1 MSTDNNDALAA
12 LEAALQSTPE
22 IKTSENK
29 KPLTNKAKPY
39 ALFSSSILVCY
50 LQGEASPLYM
60 QEPAIAYDAYSHS
73 DNEKIKNF
81 LKPLF
86 LILHNNKNLKFRPI
100 NTHLLSDAGLL
111 RFERILNS
119 FRKETRL
126 EAFLENYREF
136 LLFLSS
142 ESLTIKE
149 EKVFTNLSTLLER
162 LKEYRLHCIVQG
174 AAKESETILS
184 EEDIANISF

>member
-1 MSTDNNDALAA
+1 MSSDNNDALAA
-12 LEAALQSTPE
+12 LAAALDNEPE
-22 IKTSENK
+22 IATQSKRTLSKNS
-29 KPLTNKAKPY
+29 KPY

-50 LQGEASPLYM
+50 LQGDASPLFM
-60 QEPAIAYDAYSHS
+60 GASATDYDRLANKN
-73 DNEKIKNF
+73 NEEIKTF

-111 RFERILNS
+111 KFERVLNS

-149 EKVFTNLSTLLER
+149 EKVFTSLTTLLER
-162 LKEYRLHCIVQG
+162 IKDYRLNCKEQG
-174 AAKESETILS
+174 ASVQESILS
-184 EEDIANISF
+184 DDDIANLTF

>member
-1 MSTDNNDALAA
+1 MSSDNNDALAA
-12 LEAALQSTPE
+12 LAACLEETPE
-22 IKTSENK
+22 IATSGTK
-29 KPLTNKAKPY
+29 RPLAKNSKPY

-50 LQGEASPLYM
+50 LQGDASPLFM
-60 QEPAIAYDAYSHS
+60 QASAGTYDSFALSS
-73 DNEKIKNF
+73 NEDIKAF

-111 RFERILNS
+111 KFDRILNS

-142 ESLTIKE
+142 ESLAIKE
-149 EKVFTNLSTLLER
+149 EKVFTNLGTLLSR
-162 LKEYRLHCIVQG
+162 IKDYRMNCKEQG
-174 AAKESETILS
+174 ALENVATLS
-184 EEDIANISF
+184 DDDIANLTF